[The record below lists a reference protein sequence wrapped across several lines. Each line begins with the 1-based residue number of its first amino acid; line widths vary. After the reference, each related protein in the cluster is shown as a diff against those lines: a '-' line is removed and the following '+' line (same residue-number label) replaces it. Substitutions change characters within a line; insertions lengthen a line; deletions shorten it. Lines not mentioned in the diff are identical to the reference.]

1 MVCAMLQKSDNWR
14 IYIAHLKAP
23 AISLYYRNTIYKE
36 FTNGRCL
43 RRMNCRMVAAAVLL
57 VVVMGCMRVSEG
69 QELPACATNV
79 VPCMDFLNLTT
90 KPPASCCDPL
100 SRAVV
105 KQLSCLCNLYTTP
118 SFFESYSIN
127 FTLAIRLPSLCG
139 ISTDLTTCLGGGKN
153 GTTSPIPASLAPP
166 GNNEDDNST
175 KNNVA
180 NSSEN
185 IAHRN
190 ELSVLLLS
198 LLLLWV
204 SSSVNL
210 V

>member
-1 MVCAMLQKSDNWR
+1 
-14 IYIAHLKAP
+14 
-23 AISLYYRNTIYKE
+23 
-36 FTNGRCL
+36 
-43 RRMNCRMVAAAVLL
+43 MNCRMVAAAVLL

-153 GTTSPIPASLAPP
+153 GTTSPIPASL
-166 GNNEDDNST
+166 GNTTILITFSFFLSFHTTFTPLFMGRTISPTFFSLFST
-175 KNNVA
+175 N
-180 NSSEN
+180 
-185 IAHRN
+185 
-190 ELSVLLLS
+190 LLIYLYI
-198 LLLLWV
+198 
-204 SSSVNL
+204 
-210 V
+210 

>member
-1 MVCAMLQKSDNWR
+1 
-14 IYIAHLKAP
+14 
-23 AISLYYRNTIYKE
+23 
-36 FTNGRCL
+36 
-43 RRMNCRMVAAAVLL
+43 MNCRMVAAAVVLM
-57 VVVMGCMRVSEG
+57 VVMGCMRVSEG

-153 GTTSPIPASLAPP
+153 GTTSRIPASLAPP